1 MAPVLYGLDHRPVV
15 IMLSSL
21 IRGTEDVSEEISQ
34 IQETKEQQDHGLTMT
49 EAFWNVFSRADVRTP
64 FILVITHNSLLMFS
78 GPIAIIFYAVE
89 VLQSEE
95 GGLNKHLASII
106 VGIVI
111 VLGGIIGIFAVQ
123 KLPRVR
129 LAMMS
134 MTLMS
139 ICLAALGGALYT
151 TSLSPQIQNIIKVSA
166 VTVFIFVCNAG
177 KVSLSVYILLY
188 QYQR

>member
-1 MAPVLYGLDHRPVV
+1 
-15 IMLSSL
+15 MLSSL

-49 EAFWNVFSRADVRTP
+49 EAFRNVFSRRDVRTP
-64 FILVITHNSLLMFS
+64 FILVITHNSWLMFS

-95 GGLNKHLASII
+95 GGLNEHLASII

-139 ICLAALGGALYT
+139 ICLAVLGGALYS